1 MRDALLGCGDDKP
14 YAGDIEAWDVR
25 PEVGNVWNNRPDLME
40 RAIGHCS
47 NTLATSSV
55 LRHSFSAMPKPEDLR
70 PMSEFDPSRQ
80 ALVYDQ
86 LNDETFEWLPA
97 RHGVDYMRYAP
108 KTLKDGIVAWDGL
121 LLAGWRPLPKETSGS

>member
-1 MRDALLGCGDDKP
+1 
-14 YAGDIEAWDVR
+14 
-25 PEVGNVWNNRPDLME
+25 
-40 RAIGHCS
+40 
-47 NTLATSSV
+47 
-55 LRHSFSAMPKPEDLR
+55 MPKPEDLR

-86 LNDETFEWLPA
+86 LNDETFEWAPA

-121 LLAGWRPLPKETSGS
+121 LLAGWRPLPKATSGS